1 MCSERRR
8 RRRQKE
14 RAFVCFPRFL
24 SFLVHIL
31 LLGLWYPYS
40 SSICGQLEG
49 RTSSKYPMVPW
60 AKVNHTQFRFVLIS
74 PRPDSCLTCVCTF
87 VVWDNCCDL
96 LLFFLHVFFFSS
108 HVPSDVLTSCEREL
122 VSTTYSRR
130 QTFSWDLLYPN
141 LLQLTCSLWG

>member
-40 SSICGQLEG
+40 SSICRQLEG

-87 VVWDNCCDL
+87 VVGDNCCDL
-96 LLFFLHVFFFSS
+96 LLFFLHVFFFHHTFPVTYLHHASVS
-108 HVPSDVLTSCEREL
+108 WSALRTAEDKPL
-122 VSTTYSRR
+122 VGICCTQIYS
-130 QTFSWDLLYPN
+130 N
-141 LLQLTCSLWG
+141 